1 MSSPHLQWLITRKN
15 SSFILKKRNVK
26 QPFSTVRNRQ
36 TSLPTIFTRWNIIVM
51 LSPRSLKLLLTN
63 LESWMNLNSNLFL
76 NEISVLAAMLMV
88 YLCCLQ
94 EPLHLTNRHCYKYNT
109 LVHKNV
115 IGVEPAK
122 DKNGFVVAMKSK
134 TKVVCIVPFTLPF
147 VCVVHDDFYLSPRSL
162 KLMLI
167 TLKSWC

>member
-26 QPFSTVRNRQ
+26 QPFST
-36 TSLPTIFTRWNIIVM
+36 
-51 LSPRSLKLLLTN
+51 
-63 LESWMNLNSNLFL
+63 
-76 NEISVLAAMLMV
+76 
-88 YLCCLQ
+88 

-134 TKVVCIVPFTLPF
+134 TKVFKPKASIVRFQIKSGPRHTLAKLRNI
-147 VCVVHDDFYLSPRSL
+147 VKAGYRKDCRSAVL
-162 KLMLI
+162 KKASAI
-167 TLKSWC
+167 IRSEKTRVAKKAKPAKKAE